1 MHDPLAPSLVYTPI
15 IALLLASK
23 KEGIVFLILT
33 IILTFILFI
42 FETYQIPRPN
52 WGVEI
57 VKMEAQL
64 AALLIMIIAL
74 FFAVN
79 IFDNE
84 KNNALNELYLS
95 NEALV
100 KEKNKSDGLLFNIL
114 PIEVAN
120 ELKAN
125 GFYKARRFENVSV
138 LFTDFVN
145 FTGKSQLMEP
155 EELVGEID
163 LYFKE
168 FDSICKKYGVEK
180 IKTIGDAYLA
190 VCGLPIPKPDYA
202 KKIILAALEM
212 TMLVEEH
219 NKQRKLLG
227 KHFFDIRLGI
237 HAGPVVA
244 GIVGV
249 QKFAYDIWGD
259 TVNMAARMEQN
270 SEPGKI
276 NISREVHNLVKTEN
290 YLRFETR
297 GKILVKGKGDVD
309 MYYVMKKEI

>member
-1 MHDPLAPSLVYTPI
+1 M
-15 IALLLASK
+15 
-23 KEGIVFLILT
+23 ILT